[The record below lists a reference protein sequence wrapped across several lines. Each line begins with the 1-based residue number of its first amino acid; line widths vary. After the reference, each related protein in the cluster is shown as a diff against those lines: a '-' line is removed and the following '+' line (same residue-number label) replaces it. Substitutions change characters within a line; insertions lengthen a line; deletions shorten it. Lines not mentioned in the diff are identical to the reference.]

1 MNIKEASRILVLD
14 PIHGG
19 NVIAEEL
26 KELGKEVEIFN
37 PYQTHFL
44 SKESKPL
51 QGLRGRGAEPH
62 SAKKE
67 EVVSLVKLSFPK
79 KGLDLVIAPVH
90 LSPNFEVVKNTLAKN
105 IPFMTHHEAVKEIA
119 TIKNLFAGIHVIEVT
134 GTIGKTST
142 CELINQLVEGKSILL
157 HTSSSTRFKSAA
169 GEEIRFPRLSGTPA
183 SVLKVMSIAKEK
195 ILKPDIA
202 VFEVSLGL
210 TGVGDVGV
218 ITSIKEDYRIAGGT
232 KDASAVKKA
241 STTYSGGRSII
252 VHPGLSLPLSNGR
265 ENIFGDRDKN
275 LWIEGKENISPY
287 RACGVVGQSPTVIYN
302 RLRTITNNIING
314 ELAFKPHDSYMSTE
328 FYRDPLE
335 AAFCAVLSLGI
346 APEEINTDV
355 SPVVGRMKL
364 EKLKGRFLIDNSNS
378 GTKLKFLGEI
388 TEMARRISESGKMIL
403 IIGAESEYVCE
414 GVDLEELK
422 KVVEERASDFREIII
437 VGEEFKQKIGG
448 RNVLFA
454 TDLDSALE
462 KAIGDSE
469 EGFAIISNVKTWR

>member
-1 MNIKEASRILVLD
+1 MIRIKNFSRQKFVAKGASDKMELKEASKILVLD
-14 PIHGG
+14 PIHGAE
-19 NVIAEEL
+19 VIAGEL

-37 PYQTHFL
+37 PYRETFLDQTF
-44 SKESKPL
+44 
-51 QGLRGRGAEPH
+51 
-62 SAKKE
+62 
-67 EVVSLVKLSFPK
+67 F
-79 KGLDLVIAPVH
+79 KGLNFDLVIAPVH
-90 LSPNFEVVKNTLAKN
+90 LSPNFEIIKQALKNN
-105 IPFMTHHEAVKEIA
+105 IPFLTHHEAVKEIA
-119 TIKNLFAGIHVIEVT
+119 AIKNLFANIKVVEVT

-142 CELINQLVEGKSILL
+142 CELINQLVEGKRVLL
-157 HTSSSTRFKSAA
+157 HTSSSTRFISPDNTQ
-169 GEEIRFPRLSGTPA
+169 IFPRLGGTPA
-183 SVLKVMSIAKEK
+183 NVLKVMSIAKEK
-195 ILKPDIA
+195 ILSPDIA

-210 TGVGDVGV
+210 TGIGDVGV
-218 ITSIKEDYRIAGGT
+218 ITSLKEDYRIAGGT

-241 STTYSGGRSII
+241 SLQNYENKGII
-252 VHPGLSLPLSNGR
+252 VHPGLFLSHISVR
-265 ENIFGDRDKN
+265 ENIFGGRDRN

-302 RLRTITNNIING
+302 RLRTITGNFISG
-314 ELAFKPHDSYMSTE
+314 EIAFKPFDSYMNTE

-364 EKLKGRFLIDNSNS
+364 EKIKGRFLIDNSNS

-388 TEMARRISESGKMIL
+388 AEMARRISESGKMIL

-422 KVVEERASDFREIII
+422 KVVEQRASDFHEIII
-437 VGEEFKQKIGG
+437 VGEEFKQKIEGK
-448 RNVLFA
+448 NVFFA
-454 TDLDSALE
+454 TELDAALE
-462 KAIGDSE
+462 KAVSDSE

>member
-1 MNIKEASRILVLD
+1 MNIKEASKILVLD
-14 PIHGG
+14 PIHGAE
-19 NVIAEEL
+19 VIAGEL

-37 PYQTHFL
+37 PYRETFLDQTFF
-44 SKESKPL
+44 K
-51 QGLRGRGAEPH
+51 GLN
-62 SAKKE
+62 
-67 EVVSLVKLSFPK
+67 
-79 KGLDLVIAPVH
+79 LDLVITPVH
-90 LSPNFEVVKNTLAKN
+90 LNPNFEIIKQALKNN

-119 TIKNLFAGIHVIEVT
+119 AIKNLFANIKVIEVT

-142 CELINQLVEGKSILL
+142 CELINQLVEGKSVLL
-157 HTSSSTRFKSAA
+157 HTSSSTRFISPDDKPLQGLRGRGA
-169 GEEIRFPRLSGTPA
+169 EPHTQIFPRLGGTPA
-183 SVLKVMSIAKEK
+183 NVLKVMELSRERN
-195 ILKPDIA
+195 LKPDIA

-210 TGVGDVGV
+210 TGIGDVGV
-218 ITSIKEDYRIAGGT
+218 ITSLKEDYRIAGGT

-265 ENIFGDRDKN
+265 ENIFGDKDTN
-275 LWIEGKENISPY
+275 LWIEGEENISPY

-302 RLRTITNNIING
+302 RLRTITGNFISG
-314 ELAFKPHDSYMSTE
+314 ELAFKPLDSYMSTE

-355 SPVVGRMKL
+355 SPVAGRMKL

-388 TEMARRISESGKMIL
+388 AEMARRLSESGKMIL
-403 IIGAESEYVCE
+403 IVGAESEYVCE

-422 KVVEERASDFREIII
+422 KVVEQRASDFVEIII
-437 VGEEFKQKIGG
+437 VGEE
-448 RNVLFA
+448 
-454 TDLDSALE
+454 
-462 KAIGDSE
+462 
-469 EGFAIISNVKTWR
+469 